1 MSKIAVIGAGKTGR
15 GFIGRLLAEA
25 GKDIL
30 FIDKNRELVDRLNAE
45 KSFRVSF
52 FGGSREPVTVGNY
65 TACTWETADLSDT
78 ELIFVSVCGQNLKDV
93 GAELTARLPA
103 DKKIYIITCENA
115 SHPSKTLR
123 EAIIG
128 KTVAVSE
135 ATVFC
140 TTIEDVGIHINS
152 ENYPYLQCNADLLEG
167 YIPPVSSV
175 RAIGNFSDFLTRKLY
190 TYNAA
195 SCVIAYVGA
204 LLGYTDYG
212 AAANDPAVLALL
224 DKNYAAT
231 NVAMCKRFGYELQ
244 DQTEFALLSK
254 KKFCD
259 RTIVDTVA
267 RNAREPHRKLGAGE
281 RIIGA
286 ATLLREQGEDASVL
300 ELTAAAALLYQDP
313 ADTVW
318 TGMQK
323 EKGIA
328 GILTD
333 VCGLQ
338 PADILYQHIT
348 ALIVA
353 LSEDPKAT
361 ISTVLNGF

>member
-15 GFIGRLLAEA
+15 GFIGRLLTEA
-25 GKDIL
+25 GKEIL
-30 FIDKNRELVDRLNAE
+30 FIDQNKELADRLNAE

-52 FGGSREPVTVGNY
+52 FGGSREPVTVSNY
-65 TACTWETADLSDT
+65 TACTWENADLRDT

-93 GAELTARLPA
+93 GAQLSKHLS
-103 DKKIYIITCENA
+103 DGKKYHIITCENA

-123 EAIIG
+123 EAIVG
-128 KTVAVSE
+128 KNVAVSE

-140 TTIEDVGIHINS
+140 TTIEDEGIHINS
-152 ENYPYLQCNADLLEG
+152 ENYPYLQCDADLLEG
-167 YIPPVSSV
+167 YIPPVASV
-175 RAIGNFSDFLTRKLY
+175 RAIGNFSDFLTRKLF

-204 LLGYTDYG
+204 MLGYTDYG
-212 AAANDPAVLALL
+212 TAANDPLVLALL

-231 NVAMCKRFGYELQ
+231 NIAMCQRFGYEMQ

-259 RTIVDTVA
+259 RTIVDTVS

-286 ATLLREQGEDASVL
+286 ATLLREQGQDASVL
-300 ELTAAAALLYQDP
+300 ELTAAAALLYQDS

-318 TGMQK
+318 SGMQK
-323 EKGIA
+323 EKGID
-328 GILTD
+328 GILRD

-338 PADILYQHIT
+338 PEDALYQNISKLLNSLSADPQGTIT
-348 ALIVA
+348 AIA
-353 LSEDPKAT
+353 G
-361 ISTVLNGF
+361 N